1 MSKPIASSTLGLL
14 TGSSTRLLSASIRQ
28 PVAVIA
34 STAGF
39 HSSAAVEARGG
50 VSRYVKS
57 LRRIQKHYARQL
69 QKPKPEVVDPVL
81 GRANVPFMERLK
93 AKLGE
98 PTNMSF
104 GLNTGSAEKLLYG
117 AEHATLLRQSEIDY
131 ETVVDLEKSKREATH
146 RIVSMQNAGQQERK
160 KFAKKFAA
168 EEFARFEGDTG
179 SSEVQAAISTVQ
191 IHFLVNH
198 MKEHKGD
205 NLNMRKLQMLVQ
217 GRQGILKYLR
227 RSNPERYY
235 WAIEKLGLNDDA
247 VTAEFSLS
255 RRYLEQYQFFG
266 QNTLRVKDNKK
277 ERAHKVKMARLEK
290 KAQKFM
296 N

>member
-1 MSKPIASSTLGLL
+1 MKASALGWLSAPVRLLAQQVQTTSIGASS
-14 TGSSTRLLSASIRQ
+14 SSTR
-28 PVAVIA
+28 
-34 STAGF
+34 GF
-39 HSSAAVEARGG
+39 HSTASASARG
-50 VSRYVKS
+50 VSAYVKS

-81 GRANVPFMERLK
+81 GRPNVPFMERLK
-93 AKLGE
+93 ATLAE
-98 PTNMSF
+98 PTNLSF
-104 GLNTGSAEKLLYG
+104 GLPPSNTEKLMYG
-117 AEHATLLRQSEIDY
+117 AEHATLLRKSE
-131 ETVVDLEKSKREATH
+131 LEYGHVTELEAHKREATR

-160 KFAKKFAA
+160 KFAKAFAA
-168 EEFARFEGDTG
+168 AEFARFEGDTG
-179 SSEVQAAISTVQ
+179 SSEVQAAIATIQ

-205 NLNMRKLQMLVQ
+205 NLNMRKLNMLVQ
-217 GRQGILKYLR
+217 GRQAILKYLR

-247 VTAEFSLS
+247 VTQEFSMS

-266 QNTLRVKDNKK
+266 QNTLKVKDNKK

>member
-1 MSKPIASSTLGLL
+1 MSA
-14 TGSSTRLLSASIRQ
+14 
-28 PVAVIA
+28 
-34 STAGF
+34 
-39 HSSAAVEARGG
+39 
-50 VSRYVKS
+50 YVKS

-69 QKPKPEVVDPVL
+69 QKPAEEVVDPVL
-81 GRANVPFMERLK
+81 GRSTGVPFMERLK
-93 AKLGE
+93 ASLAE
-98 PTNMSF
+98 DTNLSF
-104 GLNTGSAEKLLYG
+104 GLEPASTEKLMYG
-117 AEHATLLRQSEIDY
+117 AEHATLLRKNEMEY
-131 ETVVDLEKSKREATH
+131 AHVVQMEKDKREATR

-160 KFAKKFAA
+160 KFAAVFAA
-168 EEFARFEGDTG
+168 TEFARFEGDTG
-179 SSEVQAAISTVQ
+179 SSEVQAAIATIK
-191 IHFLVNH
+191 IHFMVNH

-227 RSNPERYY
+227 RSNPQRYY

-247 VTAEFSLS
+247 VTKEFSLS

-266 QNTLRVKDNKK
+266 LNTLRVKDNKK

>member
-1 MSKPIASSTLGLL
+1 MKASLGWFSTPV
-14 TGSSTRLLSASIRQ
+14 RLLSQATKQ
-28 PVAVIA
+28 PVSNVSSKSA
-34 STAGF
+34 F
-39 HSSAAVEARGG
+39 HTSAPTSARG
-50 VSRYVKS
+50 VSAYVKS

-98 PTNMSF
+98 PTNLSF
-104 GLNTGSAEKLLYG
+104 GLDGAGAEKLMYG
-117 AEHATLLRQSEIDY
+117 AEHATLLRKNEMEY
-131 ETVVDLEKSKREATH
+131 GHVVQLEQDKREATR

-179 SSEVQAAISTVQ
+179 SSEVQAAVATIQ

-205 NLNMRKLQMLVQ
+205 NLNMRKLNMLVQ

-235 WAIEKLGLNDDA
+235 WAIEKLGLNDTA
-247 VTAEFSLS
+247 VTQEFSLS
-255 RRYLEQYQFFG
+255 RRYLEQYEFFG
-266 QNTLRVKDNKK
+266 QNTLKVKDNKK

-296 N
+296 T